1 MKPVRQVSARTL
13 LGKLTGRMRSLPH
26 HAALP
31 LVPLLVIAACGGVFD
46 AEFHQS
52 AKRGDTAALEARL
65 AVEGN
70 VLEGMDKMGR
80 TPLHGAAV
88 AGQVEAVRLLLKRG
102 ASPDVYDCGA
112 KTPLM
117 HAVDSGRT
125 DIVAALIQAGAD
137 VNRGQYAARIPTVC
151 DQVVR
156 LTLDEGRA
164 WLDRLGGTLYSTPQ
178 KLNSLGPPA
187 LHRAI
192 ISGQAEVVKLLLDS
206 VPTRNHTD
214 AGARMREQEWPPD
227 SDLTPLLYAVMQDN
241 PIFTQYLIASKVKN
255 NAIGYSKLTALLLAA
270 RFGTESFL
278 LLLNAGSNLAILGGD
293 GANALHEVCT
303 SEHHQSH
310 WSLGRSLIY
319 SHDVPSHW
327 YKPVSHKANWEVEEV
342 RRRDIVQ
349 LLLSKGFDVNSK
361 TAYDETPLHF
371 AAEWDHPL
379 LVALLLERGASVDAK
394 TDRGAT
400 PLLYAMCAGTQ
411 VAKALLER
419 GADANSTSGS
429 GLTPL
434 LAATD
439 CENLPLVELLLTS
452 GSDSNAK
459 WTKEGGKT
467 ALHMAAAAGNVAL
480 AEVLLKHKANANLT
494 DDDGLTPLQMAAKEC
509 DAAMAR
515 VLVAGGADKMAKDG
529 DGKAPAELVP
539 DPQTPECLKARREI
553 LELLAP

>member
-1 MKPVRQVSARTL
+1 
-13 LGKLTGRMRSLPH
+13 
-26 HAALP
+26 
-31 LVPLLVIAACGGVFD
+31 
-46 AEFHQS
+46 
-52 AKRGDTAALEARL
+52 
-65 AVEGN
+65 
-70 VLEGMDKMGR
+70 
-80 TPLHGAAV
+80 
-88 AGQVEAVRLLLKRG
+88 
-102 ASPDVYDCGA
+102 
-112 KTPLM
+112 
-117 HAVDSGRT
+117 
-125 DIVAALIQAGAD
+125 
-137 VNRGQYAARIPTVC
+137 
-151 DQVVR
+151 
-156 LTLDEGRA
+156 
-164 WLDRLGGTLYSTPQ
+164 
-178 KLNSLGPPA
+178 
-187 LHRAI
+187 
-192 ISGQAEVVKLLLDS
+192 
-206 VPTRNHTD
+206 
-214 AGARMREQEWPPD
+214 
-227 SDLTPLLYAVMQDN
+227 
-241 PIFTQYLIASKVKN
+241 
-255 NAIGYSKLTALLLAA
+255 
-270 RFGTESFL
+270 
-278 LLLNAGSNLAILGGD
+278 
-293 GANALHEVCT
+293 
-303 SEHHQSH
+303 
-310 WSLGRSLIY
+310 
-319 SHDVPSHW
+319 
-327 YKPVSHKANWEVEEV
+327 
-342 RRRDIVQ
+342 
-349 LLLSKGFDVNSK
+349 LSKGFDVNSK